1 VELRALSYFVE
12 IADEGSITRAAEKLG
27 VAQPALTRHVK
38 QLESELGVRLLT
50 RLPRGVRLT
59 GAGRDLLEHARKV
72 VQEVAR
78 ARDRVR
84 AATRAPRGRV
94 AMGTSPTL
102 APLLLP
108 RCVARARQECP
119 AVALKAIEGFSP
131 QLHDALLTGR
141 LDLAVMTNPPRSPAL
156 ALTPLISEP
165 MMVVSP
171 PVVRGTRSAYSIAEL
186 SRTPLVL
193 SAGLRAVVEEQ
204 LARFGAGLR
213 VEAEVDSI
221 EAIRRL
227 LLSGFGVSVMPV
239 STFHAE
245 IAQRRLAAFPVENAN
260 LHRIL
265 VLARPAAE
273 TRSAALAEIE
283 RVVRLEMAGMAAEGL
298 FQPPVFRARAAS
310 RARAA

>member
-1 VELRALSYFVE
+1 MELRALGYFVE

-27 VAQPALTRHVK
+27 VAQPALTRQVK
-38 QLESELGVRLLT
+38 QLESELGVRLLA

-59 GAGRDLLEHARKV
+59 GAGRDLLEHARRV
-72 VQEVAR
+72 LEEVAR
-78 ARDRVR
+78 AKDKVR
-84 AATRAPRGRV
+84 GAARAPRGRI

-108 RCVARARQECP
+108 RCVARARRECP
-119 AVALKAIEGFSP
+119 AVTLKAIEGFSP

-156 ALTPLISEP
+156 ALAPLLSEP

-171 PVVRGTRSAYSIAEL
+171 PAARGTRRAFSLAEL

-193 SAGLRAVVEEQ
+193 SAGLRALVEEQ
-204 LARFGAGLR
+204 LGRLGASLR

-227 LLSGFGVSVMPV
+227 LLSGFGVSVMPI

-245 IAQRRLAAFPVENAN
+245 IAQRLLAAFPIEDAN

-265 VLARPAAE
+265 VLARPAAAPQ
-273 TRSAALAEIE
+273 SAAVGEIE
-283 RVVRLEMAGMAAEGL
+283 RVVRMEMAALAAAGL
-298 FQPPVFRARAAS
+298 FQPPAPRRRAS
-310 RARAA
+310 